1 MYRKCY
7 ICLLSCG
14 FRYLSLWQRKR
25 KVLRTGRNLF
35 CKFIPASGGFVCF
48 DSLYRDEDT
57 CYRFRESVPFAFGS
71 SGWRD
76 GFYNDLFNSC
86 IVKSGKI
93 DSDNTGRDCQFVYLL
108 ITRYQ
113 LVPRCGYSGVFQVG
127 RGWDIQQ
134 NNRLESWHRG
144 RCPKQDHRL
153 TLPSDWDSNRKR
165 GLQW

>member
-1 MYRKCY
+1 MLY
-7 ICLLSCG
+7 LLVVM
-14 FRYLSLWQRKR
+14 RIP
-25 KVLRTGRNLF
+25 LF
-35 CKFIPASGGFVCF
+35 KFMAEEAESVTDGPQSFLQIYSSSGGFVCF
-48 DSLYRDEDT
+48 DSLCRDEDT

-113 LVPRCGYSGVFQVG
+113 PCPKMRILRGISSPG
-127 RGWDIQQ
+127 RGWGIQQ
-134 NNRLESWHRG
+134 N
-144 RCPKQDHRL
+144 K
-153 TLPSDWDSNRKR
+153 
-165 GLQW
+165 

>member
-1 MYRKCY
+1 M
-7 ICLLSCG
+7 
-14 FRYLSLWQRKR
+14 
-25 KVLRTGRNLF
+25 LRTGRNLF

-48 DSLYRDEDT
+48 DSLCRDEDT

-113 LVPRCGYSGVFQVG
+113 PLSQDADTPGYFKPGEVG
-127 RGWDIQQ
+127 TMAEIPLG
-134 NNRLESWHRG
+134 S
-144 RCPKQDHRL
+144 C
-153 TLPSDWDSNRKR
+153 TLMMPLSRNAS
-165 GLQW
+165 